1 MKGFDIFKAMSETKE
16 EHIIQSE
23 EFVKPKKLSG
33 KALVVA
39 LAVLILAPVT
49 VASAAVIVH
58 MQLKN
63 RESAEIYFDNTDLLE
78 EYGAVENQVMENE
91 HVRITLDA
99 VVSDGHFALAVV
111 TLDAL
116 DEQGR
121 NYIDYKPNFALR
133 RMDTGEITYP
143 TGGAAITNREAQT
156 SKDTVR
162 YCHIIDLLGME
173 TSCEYEM
180 IFYSM
185 DIFTEEDR
193 MAGVTKQLDEEG
205 IPEGNSLGHDFVA
218 QVSFANNAD
227 SAMLTSADGKE
238 IKLTQF
244 QVVDEGGEVL
254 SGKSNSVSLIK
265 LDGSLEKLGKS
276 GMLIRVSEN
285 KKTHSAMFLGK
296 MIDLK
301 GYKGVEIDGVKYL
314 K

>member
-1 MKGFDIFKAMSETKE
+1 
-16 EHIIQSE
+16 
-23 EFVKPKKLSG
+23 
-33 KALVVA
+33 
-39 LAVLILAPVT
+39 
-49 VASAAVIVH
+49 
-58 MQLKN
+58 
-63 RESAEIYFDNTDLLE
+63 
-78 EYGAVENQVMENE
+78 
-91 HVRITLDA
+91 
-99 VVSDGHFALAVV
+99 
-111 TLDAL
+111 
-116 DEQGR
+116 
-121 NYIDYKPNFALR
+121 
-133 RMDTGEITYP
+133 
-143 TGGAAITNREAQT
+143 
-156 SKDTVR
+156 
-162 YCHIIDLLGME
+162 
-173 TSCEYEM
+173 
-180 IFYSM
+180 
-185 DIFTEEDR
+185 

-254 SGKSNSVSLIK
+254 SGKSNSVNLIK